1 MNYKIED
8 FIGVFDDVLDKDQC
22 QQIIDYFDK
31 MASLNLVVNSKE
43 YQNTNKDRNLM
54 RKDDTVF
61 MYYPEVFTLQPT
73 HFCLSMFVKNFWP
86 CYEKYIEEYQA
97 LHQCAKHGITGL
109 RLQRTPP
116 GGGFHQWHF
125 ENSDFSSASRIVTI
139 MIFLNDM
146 EEGGETEF
154 IYYNKRIKPKTGR
167 LLIWPSGYPH
177 THRGNP
183 PISGLKY
190 IITGWLDLLE

>member
-1 MNYKIED
+1 MKYKIED
-8 FIGVFDDVLDKDQC
+8 FIGVFDEVLSKDEC
-22 QQIIDYFDK
+22 QYIIDYFDK
-31 MASLNLVVNSKE
+31 MSSLNKVVNSKD
-43 YQNTNKDRNLM
+43 YQNINKDRNIA

-73 HFCLSMFVKNFWP
+73 HFCLDMFTKNFWP
-86 CYEKYIEEYQA
+86 CYNQYMEEYQA
-97 LHQCAKHGITGL
+97 LYQCAKHGFTGL

-125 ENSDFSSASRIVTI
+125 ENSEFGTSSRIVTV
-139 MIFLNDM
+139 MIFLNDV

-154 IYYNKRIKPKTGR
+154 IYYHKRIKPKAGR